1 LLPFHPFLLPSSR
14 NICVSGT
21 DYIIYKYQKQQKEV
35 KFIRKG
41 GNHILRIRELREQ
54 ARLNQEGLALKLN
67 VSQSTI
73 SAYEVG
79 DRTPDLEMLI
89 SMANIF
95 HVALDYLVG
104 LSDIRQP
111 MQESNLKAE
120 EIDVLSLYRS
130 LSMMKQVRLRSY
142 LEGLSF
148 E

>member
-1 LLPFHPFLLPSSR
+1 M
-14 NICVSGT
+14 
-21 DYIIYKYQKQQKEV
+21 
-35 KFIRKG
+35 
-41 GNHILRIRELREQ
+41 
-54 ARLNQEGLALKLN
+54 KLN

-111 MQESNLKAE
+111 IQESNLKAE